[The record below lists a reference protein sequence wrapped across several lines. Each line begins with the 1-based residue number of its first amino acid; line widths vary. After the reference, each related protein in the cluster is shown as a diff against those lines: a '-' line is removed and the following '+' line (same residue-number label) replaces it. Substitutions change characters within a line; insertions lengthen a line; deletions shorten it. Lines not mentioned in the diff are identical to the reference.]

1 MDNINVNIEPKQKKM
16 TERPIIVG
24 ICLVN
29 FHHKR
34 GPEVEYWY
42 GLPEDTNTTDTTK
55 LWPNLPFQA
64 LPDGSHS
71 FEETFTYF
79 TLLYN
84 EKLHCSPAGDAVDL
98 PEDELSDY
106 TTFFAISCSRQ
117 IRATDLKHRSEDVTR
132 STVQKAIVVVSRLPI
147 FGQIKDKLS
156 IVTNAFFN
164 QHDFTDK
171 GIIVSLYDSLKVMYG
186 SWDNLENSEAQLYMG
201 LCLRKIFHDF
211 KKDVLVLFKAILL
224 EKKLIFYG
232 SDVEQLCNLEF
243 GLLSLVP
250 LLILQ
255 LQRSGSPLLY
265 RDPESVEPANS
276 FKSSDRNSVL
286 RFLGFP
292 LLPFEKG
299 GLFSPYTPLQQI
311 GDIRSSNTKFFL
323 IGTSNS
329 LLYEQR
335 NDLCDIFVN
344 VDTLTVD
351 VINKQLIPA
360 LQLTSHDKKWID
372 SMVAVVEETWNG
384 SGDVETPKNSQFK
397 GSEDFLRW
405 QFEDYLTGLASSIK
419 LDEYIS
425 WNRENQPSRLD
436 GLTEDQLN
444 NKSIQNFGIAWV
456 NVWKQTQNF
465 ELFNRCTDDRL
476 FDLFPPKHIYNGVDN
491 FAIFQQKLASAFQN
505 LNRKRISTT
514 SSATAPTTTS
524 IGNPS
529 ATRNATNVAAG
540 TDDSGDK
547 GNSNNN
553 NNNSSTTATT
563 TFEQRVSTAASI
575 FAESFNKLTRISTG
589 SSASLKSTDTSHDNE
604 KVSTTKQAKP
614 WNTWKELFKKSKPPS
629 PSIDSSKE
637 AESWLKVEESGAV
650 QIAEDSSAGSG
661 SREPVIGLGLREIDQ
676 TEEPGK
682 ACEKTSAD
690 TLDVKTEKEDG

>member
-1 MDNINVNIEPKQKKM
+1 M
-16 TERPIIVG
+16 TEKPIIVG

-42 GLPEDTNTTDTTK
+42 GLPEDASSTDTTK

-84 EKLHCSPAGDAVDL
+84 ERLHCSPPGDAVDL

-117 IRATDLKHRSEDVTR
+117 IRATDLKNKSEDVTR

-171 GIIVSLYDSLKVMYG
+171 SIIVSLYDSLKVMYG

-265 RDPESVEPANS
+265 RDPESLKAADS

-311 GDIRSSNTKFFL
+311 GDIRSPNTKFFV

-335 NDLCDIFVN
+335 CDLCDIFVN

-351 VINKQLIPA
+351 IINKQLAPA

-384 SGDVETPKNSQFK
+384 DGDVETPKNSQFK

-405 QFEDYLTGLASSIK
+405 QFEDYLTGLVSCVK
-419 LDEYIS
+419 LDEYIG
-425 WNRENQPSRLD
+425 WNRENQPNRLE
-436 GLTEDQLN
+436 GLAEDQLN
-444 NKSIQNFGIAWV
+444 NKSIQNFGVAWV
-456 NVWKQTQNF
+456 NAWKQTQNF

-505 LNRKRISTT
+505 LNRKRISTA
-514 SSATAPTTTS
+514 SSTTTPTATS
-524 IGNPS
+524 TGNS
-529 ATRNATNVAAG
+529 STTRNTTSVASGAN
-540 TDDSGDK
+540 DSSGK
-547 GNSNNN
+547 GNGNNN
-553 NNNSSTTATT
+553 NNNSSSSTTATMA
-563 TFEQRVSTAASI
+563 FEQKVSTAASM
-575 FAESFNKLTRISTG
+575 FAESFNRLTRISTG
-589 SSASLKSTDTSHDNE
+589 SSASLRSTDTTHEHE
-604 KVSTTKQAKP
+604 KVSATKQAKP
-614 WNTWKELFKKSKPPS
+614 WNTWKELFKKSKPSS
-629 PSIDSSKE
+629 PSTDSSKE
-637 AESWLKVEESGAV
+637 AESWVKVEESSV
-650 QIAEDSSAGSG
+650 IQILENSSSRSS

-676 TEEPGK
+676 SEEPGK
-682 ACEKTSAD
+682 ASETMSG
-690 TLDVKTEKEDG
+690 TFEVKTEKEDG